1 MTLTCQNMSMMNE
14 CDGLYTFVWANFP
27 NVKTKG
33 KKQRRD
39 GSHGMISMFCFVLFC
54 SVFLLSILKWVVSS
68 WNYLWIPRK
77 EIDFQA
83 WTPFFFYLD
92 IGFALPISTNTISYT
107 QISNS
112 PVGPLSKIFCTG
124 PHLICALMSVYL
136 QSCPTLPWPH
146 GLWPTRLLCLWDPFR
161 QEYWSGLSFLSLV
174 DLPNPGIKPRSLVS
188 PALVGRFFTIAPPG
202 KPHLICS
209 SRNAF
214 NTSCFPGSIFFTKSW
229 KTKAIKYRGRE
240 SRPPL
245 EKARTKEGI
254 SY

>member
-1 MTLTCQNMSMMNE
+1 MDYTHLYEQTFQMWTLKEKNKGEMVHMA
-14 CDGLYTFVWANFP
+14 WFP
-27 NVKTKG
+27 
-33 KKQRRD
+33 
-39 GSHGMISMFCFVLFC
+39 CFVLFC
-54 SVFLLSILKWVVSS
+54 FGLFFFFLY
-68 WNYLWIPRK
+68 WNEL
-77 EIDFQA
+77 FQA
-83 WTPFFFYLD
+83 GTILGSPEMKDFWFSGLDSSFFYLD
-92 IGFALPISTNTISYT
+92 IGFALPISTNIISYT

-124 PHLICALMSVYL
+124 PQLICALMSVYL

-146 GLWPTRLLCLWDPFR
+146 GLWPTRLLCLWDSFR
-161 QEYWSGLSFLSLV
+161 QEYWSGLSFLSLG
-174 DLPNPGIKPRSLVS
+174 DLPDPGIKPGSLVS
-188 PALVGRFFTIAPPG
+188 PALVGRFFIIAPLG

-229 KTKAIKYRGRE
+229 KIKAIKYRGRE